1 MFTEKVTSESG
12 SESRGTATE
21 VHALSL
27 LRRSYNRGYA
37 ITATREGGA
46 LIRWRKV
53 NPATSCALRSIS
65 LRPHTEVGDLSEETR
80 RNLAVIDSVRVA
92 RYARSIERPGCRIIE
107 AGTYE
112 IPVAQTDVLTA
123 HRLVVADRNGRLRLT
138 LSARLAQIAQEH
150 ASVIDPSAPVVT
162 CLCGFTVHARNE
174 EKAAQL
180 QHAHQARVGALFVES
195 LSATFTAAV
204 AATA

>member
-1 MFTEKVTSESG
+1 MFTEKITSESG

-53 NPATSCALRSIS
+53 NPAASGALRSIS
-65 LRPHTEVGDLSEETR
+65 LRPHTEVGELSEETR

-92 RYARSIERPGCRIIE
+92 RYARSIEAPAAGSSRPERTRSRSRRPTCSPR
-107 AGTYE
+107 
-112 IPVAQTDVLTA
+112 TA
-123 HRLVVADRNGRLRLT
+123 WSSPTEPADC
-138 LSARLAQIAQEH
+138 A
-150 ASVIDPSAPVVT
+150 
-162 CLCGFTVHARNE
+162 
-174 EKAAQL
+174 
-180 QHAHQARVGALFVES
+180 
-195 LSATFTAAV
+195 
-204 AATA
+204 